1 MSVQDLGASSV
12 FRRPYPFCLQ
22 ILFERLICN
31 FDTKFKK
38 FHFHMN
44 CGGQNNSDMAKGE
57 DSAASFIKLV
67 KMILFQC
74 IKNRKILKEVV

>member
-1 MSVQDLGASSV
+1 M
-12 FRRPYPFCLQ
+12 Q

-44 CGGQNNSDMAKGE
+44 CGGQNNSDMVKGE
-57 DSAASFIKLV
+57 DSAATFIKLV
-67 KMILFQC
+67 KIILFQC

>member
-1 MSVQDLGASSV
+1 
-12 FRRPYPFCLQ
+12 
-22 ILFERLICN
+22 
-31 FDTKFKK
+31 
-38 FHFHMN
+38 MN

-57 DSAASFIKLV
+57 DLAASFIKLV

>member
-1 MSVQDLGASSV
+1 
-12 FRRPYPFCLQ
+12 
-22 ILFERLICN
+22 
-31 FDTKFKK
+31 
-38 FHFHMN
+38 MN

-57 DSAASFIKLV
+57 DSVAPFIKLV